1 MTSDVQMMAQQAHLD
16 EPKASLDVFELPCGY
31 LTPEKELWRSVKVR
45 EIDGECEDIL
55 ANPRTPPVLKMGE
68 LLARCTA
75 RVGPCE
81 DAGRIAGEIV
91 PKLALGDRVFLLI
104 AARRVTLGDRYL
116 FEQECKNPNCFDMIG
131 GKPVPTKSQYEV
143 DLGELEIKPM
153 PDPMVRSYTTQILLR
168 DASGKEGSV
177 PISWHAMTG
186 EDDVKIARFA
196 GEHVVSL
203 QILARLD
210 ECAGKKMTLRPDG
223 ANALELLMW
232 AKSLSMRTRNALRDA
247 FEAAEGGVDTGIELR
262 CPRCQ
267 RDFKTE
273 LSIDAGFFRPSQ
285 VSRGSKPTSRS

>member
-1 MTSDVQMMAQQAHLD
+1 MSDVQVMAQQASLED
-16 EPKASLDVFELPCGY
+16 PKSSLDVFELPCGY
-31 LTPEKELWRSVKVR
+31 LTPGGDLWRTVMVR

-68 LLARCTA
+68 LLARCVKRIGA
-75 RVGPCE
+75 CE
-81 DAGRIAGEIV
+81 DAGVIAGEIV
-91 PKLALGDRVFLLI
+91 PRLALGDRVFLLI

-116 FEQECKNPNCFDMIG
+116 FEQECANPNCFQLVQ
-131 GKPVPTKSQYEV
+131 GKPVRSKSQYEIS
-143 DLGELEIKPM
+143 LGDLEIKVM
-153 PDPMVRSYTTQILLR
+153 PDPKVRTYAKVIPSR
-168 DASGKEGSV
+168 DASGAPCEV
-177 PISWHAMTG
+177 TAHWHVMTG

-210 ECAGKKMTLRPDG
+210 RWGDKPVTLRPDG
-223 ANALELLMW
+223 GNALELLLW

-247 FEAAEGGVDTGIELR
+247 FEEVEGGVDTGIDLR

-273 LSIDAGFFRPSQ
+273 LSIDAGFFRPSL
-285 VSRGSKPTSRS
+285 VSKGSKPTSNS

>member
-1 MTSDVQMMAQQAHLD
+1 MSTEAQAMAQQAHLD
-16 EPKASLDVFELPCGY
+16 DPKSSVDVFELPCGY
-31 LTPEKELWRSVKVR
+31 LTPDKELWRHVKLR

-68 LLARCTA
+68 LLARCVQRIGACTD
-75 RVGPCE
+75 E
-81 DAGRIAGEIV
+81 GRIAGEIV

-116 FEQECKNPNCFDMIG
+116 FEQTCKNPNCFDMIDG
-131 GKPVPTKSQYEV
+131 RPVPTKSQYEI
-143 DLGELEIKPM
+143 DLGNLEIKPM
-153 PDPMVRSYTTQILLR
+153 PNPMVRNYTAQISSR
-168 DASGKEGSV
+168 DAEGKLVTV
-177 PISWHAMTG
+177 PMAWHVMTG

-196 GEHVVSL
+196 GEHIVSL

-210 ECAGKKMTLRPDG
+210 EWAGKTMTLRPDG
-223 ANALELLMW
+223 SNALELLMW

-247 FEAAEGGVDTGIELR
+247 FEASEGGVDTGIELT

-267 RDFKTE
+267 KDFSTE

-285 VSRGSKPTSRS
+285 VSKGSKRK